1 MAVGI
6 PCISE
11 VKLRDVTKQ
20 LGLSKAKLHGGVSPV
35 DILVGVDHPVL
46 YTGKTKEVQ
55 NLVAKNSTLE
65 WVIFGISPN
74 SESQVYKVYHVKFPS
89 PVDITD
95 FWKTGAVGVDVRPC
109 VCDADKLSQI
119 EREEAKIIEDSCE
132 KVGDQW
138 LISYLWKRDPKSLPD
153 NKVQAVKKLEATERC
168 LVKVPEVGKAYQQ
181 QIEEINKLK
190 LARKLSHVAIKDY
203 KDPVHYVSHH

>member
-1 MAVGI
+1 MVMAVGI
-6 PCISE
+6 PCISKDISE

-74 SESQVYKVYHVKFPS
+74 SESQVHKVYHVKFPS

-95 FWKTGAVGVDVRPC
+95 FWKTEAVGVDVRSC

-153 NKVQAVKKLEATERC
+153 NKVASSE
-168 LVKVPEVGKAYQQ
+168 KVRS
-181 QIEEINKLK
+181 N
-190 LARKLSHVAIKDY
+190 
-203 KDPVHYVSHH
+203 